1 MKSNLKLLYLYK
13 YNNMMY
19 KYNIMTL
26 IAFIMPYINNADIIS
41 EPSWSS
47 DEEIEPYERWEL
59 LTAKLLYVMISGGVL
74 AKSIHMNRNNLDENV
89 VTALPPDNE

>member
-1 MKSNLKLLYLYK
+1 
-13 YNNMMY
+13 MY
-19 KYNIMTL
+19 KYNIITL

-47 DEEIEPYERWEL
+47 DEEIDLPGRWEL

-74 AKSIHMNRNNLDENV
+74 AKSIHMNRNNLDEKNIDKN
-89 VTALPPDNE
+89 PDNE

>member
-1 MKSNLKLLYLYK
+1 
-13 YNNMMY
+13 MY
-19 KYNIMTL
+19 KYNIITL
-26 IAFIMPYINNADIIS
+26 IALMMPYINADIMS

-74 AKSIHMNRNNLDENV
+74 AKSIHMNRNNLDEKNI
-89 VTALPPDNE
+89 NSSNQESGQ

>member
-1 MKSNLKLLYLYK
+1 
-13 YNNMMY
+13 MMY
-19 KYNIMTL
+19 KYNIITL
-26 IAFIMPYINNADIIS
+26 IALMMPYINADIMS

-74 AKSIHMNRNNLDENV
+74 AKSIHMNRNNLDEKNI
-89 VTALPPDNE
+89 NSSNQESGQ

>member
-19 KYNIMTL
+19 KYNIITL
-26 IAFIMPYINNADIIS
+26 IALMMPYINNADIIS

-47 DEEIEPYERWEL
+47 DEEIDLPGRWEL

-74 AKSIHMNRNNLDENV
+74 AKSIYMNKNNLDEKNIDKN
-89 VTALPPDNE
+89 PDNE

>member
-1 MKSNLKLLYLYK
+1 
-13 YNNMMY
+13 MMY

-47 DEEIEPYERWEL
+47 DEEIDIPLRWEL
-59 LTAKLLYVMISGGVL
+59 LTAKVLYVMISGGVL
-74 AKSIHMNRNNLDENV
+74 AKSIHMNRNNQDEDDI
-89 VTALPPDNE
+89 AKLSHPDNE

>member
-1 MKSNLKLLYLYK
+1 
-13 YNNMMY
+13 MY

-26 IAFIMPYINNADIIS
+26 IALMMPYINADIIS

-47 DEEIEPYERWEL
+47 DEEIEPYERWEI

-74 AKSIHMNRNNLDENV
+74 AKSIHMNRNNLDEDDIVELAHQTTNKF
-89 VTALPPDNE
+89 D